1 VYIVCVNIVVVLVG
15 CVRVMGT
22 CVTQT
27 AASRW
32 RIFIF
37 ILLCG
42 DAMWEMLIVFF
53 LFLEFLTI
61 CCSFSFLHVVL
72 F

>member
-1 VYIVCVNIVVVLVG
+1 MYIVCVNIVVVLVG

-32 RIFIF
+32 RIPIF

-42 DAMWEMLIVFF
+42 DVM
-53 LFLEFLTI
+53 
-61 CCSFSFLHVVL
+61 
-72 F
+72 

>member
-1 VYIVCVNIVVVLVG
+1 VCVNIVVVLVG

-32 RIFIF
+32 RIFI
-37 ILLCG
+37 LLCG
-42 DAMWEMLIVFF
+42 DVMWEMLIVFF
-53 LFLEFLTI
+53 LFLEFLAI
-61 CCSFSFLHVVL
+61 CCSLSFLYVVL